1 MGINPK
7 DLADIEQLPGDDLW
21 KIIQGGD
28 PKSVRNVAKGQL
40 AVKRAFFES
49 GRLGILV
56 DGTGREYG
64 KIAAQKE
71 KMEKLGYDTA
81 MVFVNT
87 SLDVAQQRNANRA
100 RVLPRETIEDLWN
113 AVQNNLKAYAQ
124 LFGNDFTIVMNDK
137 PGAPPKAAVKAIRDF
152 VKAPVKNK
160 IGKAWIEGEL
170 ERRGVKTLEPG
181 GAEGFRGDKAS
192 AERIRQMRSE
202 QRLSFDVL
210 KILEEEGFIEDGE
223 DNMVHAEKAFFAAR
237 VMRWI
242 RNKVQTEP
250 DFNLQ
255 TYLTMLMYYKTD
267 MADLK
272 FSEDG
277 DKLLYKM
284 KNPDQEIQEIVDSL
298 IKSSSERSQQPS
310 QEGEDTTSTTED
322 VDGASDT

>member
-1 MGINPK
+1 MNRLSANDLRDLIKEVVSAYWEEKHNWLLESPEVLEEGVFDPGILKAVFTAGGPGSGKSFVADMLMGARSLEPPHRKYFEENTSYLPSGIKYVNSDTLFERGLKKMGINPK

-28 PKSVRNVAKGQL
+28 PKSVRNIAKDQL
-40 AVKRAFFES
+40 TAKRAFFES
-49 GRLGILV
+49 GRLGVLV

-87 SLDVAQQRNANRA
+87 SLEVAQERNRG
-100 RVLPRETIEDLWN
+100 RSRQLPEETIEDLWN

-137 PGAPPKAAVKAIRDF
+137 PGAPPDAAIKAIRDF
-152 VKAPVKNK
+152 VDASVENK

-192 AERIRQMRSE
+192 AERIRQMRSD
-202 QRLSFDVL
+202 R
-210 KILEEEGFIEDGE
+210 
-223 DNMVHAEKAFFAAR
+223 
-237 VMRWI
+237 
-242 RNKVQTEP
+242 
-250 DFNLQ
+250 
-255 TYLTMLMYYKTD
+255 
-267 MADLK
+267 
-272 FSEDG
+272 SED
-277 DKLLYKM
+277 
-284 KNPDQEIQEIVDSL
+284 
-298 IKSSSERSQQPS
+298 
-310 QEGEDTTSTTED
+310 
-322 VDGASDT
+322 

>member
-1 MGINPK
+1 MNRLSANDLRDLIKEVVSAYWEEKHNWLLESPEVLEEGVFDPGILKAVFTAGGPGSGKSFVADMLMGARSLEPPHETYFEENTSYLPSGIKYVNSDILFERGLKKMGINPK
-7 DLADIEQLPGDDLW
+7 DLADIEDLPSDELW
-21 KIIQGGD
+21 DIIQGDD
-28 PKSVRNVAKGQL
+28 PESIRNIAKGQL
-40 AVKRAFFES
+40 AAKRAFFES

-87 SLDVAQQRNANRA
+87 SLEVAIQRNNNRA
-100 RVLPRETIEDLWN
+100 RVLPKETIEDLWN
-113 AVQNNLKAYAQ
+113 AVQSNKDAFKQ

-192 AERIRQMRSE
+192 AERIRQMRS
-202 QRLSFDVL
+202 D
-210 KILEEEGFIEDGE
+210 
-223 DNMVHAEKAFFAAR
+223 
-237 VMRWI
+237 
-242 RNKVQTEP
+242 
-250 DFNLQ
+250 
-255 TYLTMLMYYKTD
+255 
-267 MADLK
+267 
-272 FSEDG
+272 
-277 DKLLYKM
+277 
-284 KNPDQEIQEIVDSL
+284 
-298 IKSSSERSQQPS
+298 RSK
-310 QEGEDTTSTTED
+310 D
-322 VDGASDT
+322 